1 MNTIKATAEHL
12 EITIYEPIESGFSTR
27 IRDQLALTDPQQIT
41 LHVNSPGGVVS
52 EALTAFTLLRQHPA
66 PVTAHIDGLAASSAS
81 FLVMA
86 ADHIVM
92 ASTAILMVHNPWI
105 TAEGNAKSLRE
116 TADALDKHRDVLLR
130 GYGRSGLPRNRLIDL
145 LDAETWMD
153 ADEALSLGFVDEVL
167 DAPGIA
173 ARADLT
179 NFMNVPERIKNL
191 MDSTPKNKSREEQD
205 NALRAAT
212 LRDEQNRRAEVA
224 AKFDVMKGYD
234 LDEIKAQCLN
244 DINCTPQAAG
254 ERILAK
260 MAEGAEP
267 LQAHRFDDGYGS
279 TFPGSGYHND
289 FFNAATDAILMRHGV
304 ALKDKHPAAEDV
316 IGMSTVDMAQT
327 FLSQRG
333 RSIHSSKPSAIIK
346 AAMTNSDLP
355 GLLENVANKGLMN
368 GFRESEAAT
377 HRIWT
382 RQGMLTDFKPAS
394 RAAMSEAPSLDI
406 VPELAEYKNGSLSD
420 AKETIRLD
428 TYGKV
433 VSVSRQMLVNDDLGE
448 LARLPFAMGQ
458 AAARKEADLVYGLL
472 TQNPTMRDGNT
483 LFGSHHAN
491 KGTAAV
497 LSVESLGEARKLMR
511 LQKGIAGEATLNT
524 SPRFL
529 IVPAALETEAEQL
542 LAAIRPSTVSE
553 VVPNWVQGLTLVV
566 DSRLDGDSD
575 TAWYLA
581 ASPDQMDTVE
591 VARLDGDGVST
602 ESNEGFFVDR
612 TDFKVRLDVGA
623 AVLDWR
629 GLVLNE
635 GA

>member
-1 MNTIKATAEHL
+1 MNTIKATADHL
-12 EITIYEPIESGFSTR
+12 EITVYEPIESGFSTR
-27 IRDQLALTDPQQIT
+27 IRDQLAFAEPQQIT
-41 LHVNSPGGVVS
+41 IRVNSPGGIVS
-52 EALTAFTLLRQHPA
+52 EALAAFTLLRQHPA
-66 PVTAHIDGLAASSAS
+66 RVTAYVDGLAASSAS

-86 ADHIVM
+86 ADHVYM
-92 ASTAILMVHNPWI
+92 ASTAILMVHNPWV
-105 TAEGNAKSLRE
+105 TAEGDAKSLRD
-116 TADALDKHRDVLLR
+116 TANTLDKHRDVLLR
-130 GYGRSGLPRNRLIDL
+130 GYGRSGLPRKRLIDL

-153 ADEALSLGFVDEVL
+153 ADEALALGFIDEVL

-173 ARADLT
+173 ARADLN
-179 NFMNVPERIKNL
+179 NFTNVPERIKAL
-191 MDSTPKNKSREEQD
+191 MDNTTQNNTREVQD
-205 NALRAAT
+205 QT
-212 LRDEQNRRAEVA
+212 LRDEQQRRQEIA
-224 AKFDVMKGYD
+224 ASFDKFSSLRYSDMYE
-234 LDEIKAQCLN
+234 LKAACLN
-244 DINCTPQAAG
+244 DVKCSPQAAG
-254 ERILAK
+254 EKILAK
-260 MAEGAEP
+260 LAEGAEP
-267 LQAHRFDDGYGS
+267 LQAPRREGLDPTLPDDGYR
-279 TFPGSGYHND
+279 ND

-304 ALKDKHPAAEDV
+304 TLKDKHPGADDV
-316 IGMSTVDMAQT
+316 VAMSTVDIART

-333 RSIHSSKPSAIIK
+333 RSIRSSKPSAIIK
-346 AAMTNSDLP
+346 AAMTTSDLP
-355 GLLENVANKGLMN
+355 DLLENVANKGLMN

-406 VPELAEYKNGSLSD
+406 VPENAEYKNGALSD

-428 TYGKV
+428 TYGKI

-472 TQNPTMRDGNT
+472 TKNPQMRDGNT
-483 LFGSHHAN
+483 LFGSAHAN
-491 KGTAAV
+491 KGTAAA

-511 LQKGIAGEATLNT
+511 LQKGLAGESTLNT

-529 IVPAALETEAEQL
+529 IVPASLETAAEQL

-566 DSRLDGDSD
+566 DSRLDGDSE

-581 ASPDQMDTVE
+581 ANPEQVDTIE

-629 GLVLNE
+629 GLVMNE